1 MGNFAR
7 ALHHLDMKDVKRRHL
22 KELAARKIKE
32 EQDQKEEKII
42 QEIAKKH
49 KSDWRKELEEDFTVV
64 SSGPT
69 NSATQT
75 FQHVSGQ
82 TFSFSGIGGQE
93 THPSTVTVFG
103 ETIPAP
109 NYNQLA
115 IAGYVKPLGNVLK
128 RKELE
133 DTNSKLDASQEFA
146 KKVGAD
152 VMMNARVKDAVNEI
166 KEKAKK
172 VRDLTN
178 RITELRKLAER
189 QSKKISKMRD
199 DGLKKIDAKYDERQK
214 VRDRMVRKF
223 EASFPSLRYTIS
235 GAMQI
240 TDKADSDRYY
250 AEQDAFYAKVD
261 ATWDAMTKKIDAER
275 KTFLEKMDKLHGST
289 VGQYNQE
296 IFNISQYERPKAEA
310 EYRDAL
316 DRHNLQRPSYYDD
329 DGLFDAFNNALDAL
343 AEAIANKSGVGVSKD
358 MFDYYL
364 DNWMK
369 NPTNERIN
377 LNNIFKPHLNTLKG
391 YMSEVE
397 DQIRLFQ
404 STGSSPEEI
413 QRHIN
418 KYWDANISSKMPS
431 DLRNS
436 LGNGSQLNYENW
448 LKTGN
453 WEISKNFVF
462 TEPKDF
468 QGRFGG
474 PEILARILKQAPA
487 LYARYKSLIG
497 GRGINLEQYTNKPMK
512 YKVIIGG
519 KSKASTDRTGY
530 GYDTKGKLDSSG
542 YGMDPNR
549 DTETEARPI
558 KTSKTVQKIKS
569 MSKERMARKALSL
582 DQPVVR
588 SSKKSNKKRG

>member
-1 MGNFAR
+1 
-7 ALHHLDMKDVKRRHL
+7 MKDVKKRHL
-22 KELAARKIKE
+22 KERAAKKIKE
-32 EQDQKEEKII
+32 EKIKKEAKAI
-42 QEIAKKH
+42 QEIAEKQ
-49 KSDWRKELEEDFTVV
+49 KSNWREDLRENFTVV
-64 SSGPT
+64 SNGPT

-82 TFSFSGIGGQE
+82 NFSFSGLGGQE

-115 IAGYVKPLGNVLK
+115 IAGYAKPIVMQK
-128 RKELE
+128 KDLE
-133 DTNSKLDASQEFA
+133 DVNPKLDASQEFA
-146 KKVGAD
+146 QKVGAD
-152 VMMNARVKDAVNEI
+152 VMMNARVQDAVNEI

-172 VRDLTN
+172 VRNLTN

-250 AEQDAFYAKVD
+250 AEQDVFYAKVD

-275 KTFLEKMDKLHGST
+275 KTFLEKMDKLYGST

-343 AEAIANKSGVGVSKD
+343 AEAIANKMGVGVSKD

-377 LNNIFKPHLNTLKG
+377 LNNIFKPHLNTLRKL
-391 YMSEVE
+391 MP
-397 DQIRLFQ
+397 QIEKEIRTLQ
-404 STGSSPEEI
+404 ITGSSPEEI

-418 KYWDANISSKMPS
+418 KYWDGTITPQMPT

-436 LGNGSQLNYENW
+436 LGNGSTLNYQNW

-453 WEISKNFVF
+453 WEISKNFEF

-487 LYARYKSLIG
+487 LYARYKSLLRG
-497 GRGINLEQYTNKPMK
+497 KGINLEQYTSKPMK

-588 SSKKSNKKRG
+588 SSKKSKKKRG

>member
-7 ALHHLDMKDVKRRHL
+7 VLHHLDMKDVKKRHL

-32 EQDQKEEKII
+32 EKIKKEAKAI
-42 QEIAKKH
+42 QEIAEKQ
-49 KSDWRKELEEDFTVV
+49 KSNWREDLRENFTVV
-64 SSGPT
+64 SNGPT

-82 TFSFSGIGGQE
+82 NFSFSGLGGQE

-115 IAGYVKPLGNVLK
+115 IAGYAKPIVMQK
-128 RKELE
+128 KDLE
-133 DTNSKLDASQEFA
+133 DVNPKLDASQEFA
-146 KKVGAD
+146 QKVGAD
-152 VMMNARVKDAVNEI
+152 VMMNARVQDAVNEI

-172 VRDLTN
+172 VRNLTN

-250 AEQDAFYAKVD
+250 AEQDVFYAKVD

-275 KTFLEKMDKLHGST
+275 KTFLEKMDKLYGST

-343 AEAIANKSGVGVSKD
+343 AEAIANKMGVGVSKD

-377 LNNIFKPHLNTLKG
+377 LNNIFKPHLNTLRKL
-391 YMSEVE
+391 MP
-397 DQIRLFQ
+397 QIEKEIRTLQ
-404 STGSSPEEI
+404 ITGSSPEEI

-418 KYWDANISSKMPS
+418 KYWDGTITPQMPT

-436 LGNGSQLNYENW
+436 LGNGSTLNYQNW

-453 WEISKNFVF
+453 WEISKNFEF

-487 LYARYKSLIG
+487 LYARYKSLLRG
-497 GRGINLEQYTNKPMK
+497 KGINLEQYTSKPMK

-588 SSKKSNKKRG
+588 SSKKSKKKRG

>member
-1 MGNFAR
+1 LGNFAR

-22 KELAARKIKE
+22 KELAVRKIKD

-64 SSGPT
+64 SNGPT

-82 TFSFSGIGGQE
+82 NFSFSGIGGQE
-93 THPSTVTVFG
+93 GHPSSVTVFG
-103 ETIPAP
+103 DDIPAP

-115 IAGYVKPLGNVLK
+115 LAGYVKPLGNVLK

-152 VMMNARVKDAVNEI
+152 VMMNARVEDAVKEI

-275 KTFLEKMDKLHGST
+275 KTFLEKMDKLYGST

-329 DGLFDAFNNALDAL
+329 DGMFDAFSNALDAL

-369 NPTNERIN
+369 NPTNERLN

-391 YMSEVE
+391 YMSEIE
-397 DQIRLFQ
+397 SQIRLFQ

-418 KYWDANISSKMPS
+418 KYWDSTITRQMPT

-487 LYARYKSLIG
+487 LYARYKSLLG
-497 GRGINLEQYTNKPMK
+497 GKGINLEQYTNKPMK
-512 YKVIIGG
+512 YKVTIDGNKT
-519 KSKASTDRTGY
+519 KST
-530 GYDTKGKLDSSG
+530 
-542 YGMDPNR
+542 N
-549 DTETEARPI
+549 
-558 KTSKTVQKIKS
+558 KTINKIKS
-569 MSKERMARKALSL
+569 MSKERAARKALSL
-582 DQPVVR
+582 DQPVVG
-588 SSKKSNKKRG
+588 SPKKSKKKKG

>member
-1 MGNFAR
+1 
-7 ALHHLDMKDVKRRHL
+7 
-22 KELAARKIKE
+22 
-32 EQDQKEEKII
+32 
-42 QEIAKKH
+42 
-49 KSDWRKELEEDFTVV
+49 
-64 SSGPT
+64 
-69 NSATQT
+69 
-75 FQHVSGQ
+75 
-82 TFSFSGIGGQE
+82 
-93 THPSTVTVFG
+93 
-103 ETIPAP
+103 
-109 NYNQLA
+109 
-115 IAGYVKPLGNVLK
+115 
-128 RKELE
+128 
-133 DTNSKLDASQEFA
+133 
-146 KKVGAD
+146 
-152 VMMNARVKDAVNEI
+152 
-166 KEKAKK
+166 
-172 VRDLTN
+172 
-178 RITELRKLAER
+178 
-189 QSKKISKMRD
+189 
-199 DGLKKIDAKYDERQK
+199 
-214 VRDRMVRKF
+214 MVRKF

-275 KTFLEKMDKLHGST
+275 KTFLEKMDKLYGST

-329 DGLFDAFNNALDAL
+329 DGMFDAFSNALDAL

-369 NPTNERIN
+369 NPTNERLN

-391 YMSEVE
+391 YMSEIE
-397 DQIRLFQ
+397 SQIRLFQ

-418 KYWDANISSKMPS
+418 KYWDSTITRQMPT

-487 LYARYKSLIG
+487 LYARYKSLLG
-497 GRGINLEQYTNKPMK
+497 GKGINLEQYTNKPMK
-512 YKVIIGG
+512 YKVTIDGNKT
-519 KSKASTDRTGY
+519 KST
-530 GYDTKGKLDSSG
+530 
-542 YGMDPNR
+542 N
-549 DTETEARPI
+549 
-558 KTSKTVQKIKS
+558 KTINKIKS
-569 MSKERMARKALSL
+569 MSKERAARKALSL
-582 DQPVVR
+582 DQPVVG
-588 SSKKSNKKRG
+588 SSKKSKKKKG

>member
-1 MGNFAR
+1 
-7 ALHHLDMKDVKRRHL
+7 MKDVKKRHL
-22 KELAARKIKE
+22 KERAAKKIKE
-32 EQDQKEEKII
+32 ENNRKEAKAI
-42 QEIAKKH
+42 QEIAKKY
-49 KSDWRKELEEDFTVV
+49 KSNWREELINEGEWQPVA
-64 SSGPT
+64 SGAPT
-69 NSATQT
+69 NAVTQT
-75 FQHVSGQ
+75 FGYFDGGFPVPNSQTGQ
-82 TFSFSGIGGQE
+82 QVTTTLSGIGLQGVE
-93 THPSTVTVFG
+93 SSTTIDLGFG
-103 ETIPAP
+103 ETMNVDAP
-109 NYNQLA
+109 TYNQLA
-115 IAGYVKPLGNVLK
+115 MAGYTPPLKMMRRGTP
-128 RKELE
+128 E
-133 DTNSKLDASQEFA
+133 DTNPKLDASQEFVQ
-146 KKVGAD
+146 KIGAD
-152 VMMNARVKDAVNEI
+152 VMMNARVEDAVKEI

-316 DRHNLQRPSYYDD
+316 DRHDLQRPSYYDD
-329 DGLFDAFNNALDAL
+329 SMFDAFSNALDAL

-369 NPTNERIN
+369 NPTNERLN
-377 LNNIFKPHLNTLKG
+377 LNNIFKPHLNTLRKL
-391 YMSEVE
+391 MPQIENE
-397 DQIRLFQ
+397 IRLFQ

-418 KYWDANISSKMPS
+418 KYWNDVISRQMPT

-436 LGNGSQLNYENW
+436 LGNGSTLDYQNW

-462 TEPKDF
+462 TEPRDF

-474 PEILARILKQAPA
+474 KLEFILKHAPE

-519 KSKASTDRTGY
+519 NKTKST
-530 GYDTKGKLDSSG
+530 
-542 YGMDPNR
+542 N
-549 DTETEARPI
+549 
-558 KTSKTVQKIKS
+558 KTINKIKS
-569 MSKERMARKALSL
+569 MSKERATRKALSL
-582 DQPVVR
+582 DEPIVR
-588 SSKKSNKKRG
+588 SSKKSKKKRG

>member
-1 MGNFAR
+1 M
-7 ALHHLDMKDVKRRHL
+7 MRRG
-22 KELAARKIKE
+22 
-32 EQDQKEEKII
+32 
-42 QEIAKKH
+42 
-49 KSDWRKELEEDFTVV
+49 T
-64 SSGPT
+64 P
-69 NSATQT
+69 
-75 FQHVSGQ
+75 
-82 TFSFSGIGGQE
+82 
-93 THPSTVTVFG
+93 
-103 ETIPAP
+103 
-109 NYNQLA
+109 
-115 IAGYVKPLGNVLK
+115 
-128 RKELE
+128 E
-133 DTNSKLDASQEFA
+133 DTNPKLDASQEFVQ
-146 KKVGAD
+146 KIGAD
-152 VMMNARVKDAVNEI
+152 YMMNARVQDAVKEI

-275 KTFLEKMDKLHGST
+275 KAFLEKMDKLYGST
-289 VGQYNQE
+289 VGKYNQE

-316 DRHNLQRPSYYDD
+316 DRHKDTLQRPSYYDD
-329 DGLFDAFNNALDAL
+329 DDGIFDAFSNALDAL

-369 NPTNERIN
+369 NPTNERLN

-404 STGSSPEEI
+404 RTGSSPEEI

-418 KYWDANISSKMPS
+418 NYWDSHISRQMPT

-436 LGNGSQLNYENW
+436 LGNGSQLNYQNW

-453 WEISKNFVF
+453 WEISKNFEF
-462 TEPKDF
+462 TEPRDF

-474 PEILARILKQAPA
+474 KLEFILKQAPA
-487 LYARYKSLIG
+487 LYARYKSLLG
-497 GRGINLEQYTNKPMK
+497 GRGINLEQYTSKPMK
-512 YKVIIGG
+512 YKVTIDGNKT
-519 KSKASTDRTGY
+519 KST
-530 GYDTKGKLDSSG
+530 
-542 YGMDPNR
+542 N
-549 DTETEARPI
+549 
-558 KTSKTVQKIKS
+558 KTINKIKS
-569 MSKERMARKALSL
+569 MSKERAARNALSL
-582 DQPVVR
+582 DQPVVG
-588 SSKKSNKKRG
+588 SSKKSKKKRG

>member
-1 MGNFAR
+1 M
-7 ALHHLDMKDVKRRHL
+7 
-22 KELAARKIKE
+22 
-32 EQDQKEEKII
+32 
-42 QEIAKKH
+42 
-49 KSDWRKELEEDFTVV
+49 
-64 SSGPT
+64 
-69 NSATQT
+69 
-75 FQHVSGQ
+75 
-82 TFSFSGIGGQE
+82 
-93 THPSTVTVFG
+93 
-103 ETIPAP
+103 
-109 NYNQLA
+109 
-115 IAGYVKPLGNVLK
+115 
-128 RKELE
+128 
-133 DTNSKLDASQEFA
+133 
-146 KKVGAD
+146 
-152 VMMNARVKDAVNEI
+152 
-166 KEKAKK
+166 
-172 VRDLTN
+172 
-178 RITELRKLAER
+178 
-189 QSKKISKMRD
+189 
-199 DGLKKIDAKYDERQK
+199 
-214 VRDRMVRKF
+214 
-223 EASFPSLRYTIS
+223 
-235 GAMQI
+235 
-240 TDKADSDRYY
+240 
-250 AEQDAFYAKVD
+250 
-261 ATWDAMTKKIDAER
+261 
-275 KTFLEKMDKLHGST
+275 
-289 VGQYNQE
+289 
-296 IFNISQYERPKAEA
+296 
-310 EYRDAL
+310 
-316 DRHNLQRPSYYDD
+316 QRPSYYDD

-588 SSKKSNKKRG
+588 SSKKSKKKRG